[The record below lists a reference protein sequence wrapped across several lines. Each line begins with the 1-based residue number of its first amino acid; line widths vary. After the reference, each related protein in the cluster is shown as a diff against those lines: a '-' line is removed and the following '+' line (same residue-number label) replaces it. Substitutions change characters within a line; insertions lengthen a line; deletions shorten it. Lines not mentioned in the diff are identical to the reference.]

1 MNAAAE
7 RLRWKTRV
15 VAVVVILSSVA
26 GNSALS
32 RGMKDQAGGLF
43 TGPFR
48 YLEAFLNPWVV
59 LGVSLLILWTLAR
72 MALLSWADL
81 SYVLPVTALGYVLT
95 VLSGWVLLAEQVSWQ
110 RWAGT
115 LMIVAG
121 VSLVGNTPIR
131 TTASGKAAG

>member
-1 MNAAAE
+1 MNDAAV
-7 RLRWKTRV
+7 RLQLKTRV
-15 VAVVVILSSVA
+15 VATVVILSNVA

-32 RGMKDQAGGLF
+32 RGMKGQASELLA
-43 TGPFR
+43 GPLG

-59 LGVSLLILWTLAR
+59 LGICLLILWMLGR

-81 SYVLPVTALGYVLT
+81 TYVLPVTALGYVLT
-95 VLSGWVLLAEQVSWQ
+95 VLAGQVLLAEQVSGQ

-121 VSLVGNTPIR
+121 VSLVGRTPIR

>member
-1 MNAAAE
+1 MNDAAV
-7 RLRWKTRV
+7 RLRLKTRV
-15 VAVVVILSSVA
+15 VAAVVILSGVA

-32 RGMKDQAGGLF
+32 RGMKGQAGELSA
-43 TGPFR
+43 GPLG

-59 LGVSLLILWTLAR
+59 LGVCLLILWMLGR

-81 SYVLPVTALGYVLT
+81 TYVLPVTALGYVLT
-95 VLSGWVLLAEQVSWQ
+95 VLAGQVLLAEHVSGQ

-121 VSLVGNTPIR
+121 VFLVGNTPIR
-131 TTASGKAAG
+131 TTASGKAAA

>member
-1 MNAAAE
+1 MSDAAV
-7 RLRWKTRV
+7 RLRLKTPV
-15 VAVVVILSSVA
+15 AAVVVILSNVA

-32 RGMKDQAGGLF
+32 RGMKGQGSEIFAGPLG
-43 TGPFR
+43 

-59 LGVSLLILWTLAR
+59 LGVCLLILWMLGR

-81 SYVLPVTALGYVLT
+81 TYVLPVTALGYVLT
-95 VLSGWVLLAEQVSWQ
+95 VLSGRVFLAEQVSGR

-121 VSLVGNTPIR
+121 VALVGRTPIR
-131 TTASGKAAG
+131 TTASGKVAE

>member
-1 MNAAAE
+1 MNDAAE
-7 RLRWKTRV
+7 RLRLKTRV
-15 VAVVVILSSVA
+15 VAVVVILANVA

-32 RGMKDQAGGLF
+32 RGMKGQAGGLLA
-43 TGPFR
+43 GPLG

-59 LGVSLLILWTLAR
+59 LGICLLILWTLAR

-81 SYVLPVTALGYVLT
+81 TYVLPVTALGYVLT
-95 VLSGWVLLAEQVSWQ
+95 VLSGRLLLAENVSGQ

-121 VSLVGNTPIR
+121 VCLVGRTPIR
-131 TTASGKAAG
+131 TTAGGKAAG

>member
-1 MNAAAE
+1 MNDAAA
-7 RLRWKTRV
+7 RLRMKTRV
-15 VAVVVILSSVA
+15 VAAAVILFGVA

-32 RGMKDQAGGLF
+32 RGMKGQAGELF
-43 TGPFR
+43 AGPLG

-59 LGVSLLILWTLAR
+59 LGICLLILWTFGR

-81 SYVLPVTALGYVLT
+81 TYVLPVTALGYVLT
-95 VLSGWVLLAEQVSWQ
+95 VLSGRVLLAEQVTWQ

-131 TTASGKAAG
+131 TTASGKAVE

>member
-1 MNAAAE
+1 
-7 RLRWKTRV
+7 LKTRV
-15 VAVVVILSSVA
+15 VAVIVILSSVA

-48 YLEAFLNPWVV
+48 YLGVFLNPWVV

-95 VLSGWVLLAEQVSWQ
+95 VLSGWVLLAERVTWQ

-121 VSLVGNTPIR
+121 VSLVGKTPIR
-131 TTASGKAAG
+131 TTVSRKAAG

>member
-1 MNAAAE
+1 MSDAAT
-7 RLRWKTRV
+7 RLRLKTRV
-15 VAVVVILSSVA
+15 VAVIVILSSVA

-43 TGPFR
+43 AGPFR
-48 YLEAFLNPWVV
+48 YLEVFLNPWVV
-59 LGVSLLILWTLAR
+59 LGVALLILWTLAR

-95 VLSGWVLLAEQVSWQ
+95 VLSGRVLLAEQVSWQ

-121 VSLVGNTPIR
+121 VGLVGRTPIR
-131 TTASGKAAG
+131 TTVGGKAAG